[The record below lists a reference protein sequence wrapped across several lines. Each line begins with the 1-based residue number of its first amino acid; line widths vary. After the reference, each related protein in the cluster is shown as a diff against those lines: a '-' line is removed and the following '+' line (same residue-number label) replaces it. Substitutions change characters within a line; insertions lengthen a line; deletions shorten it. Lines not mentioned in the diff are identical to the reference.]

1 MKVSYIL
8 RHFPLPSETFVIN
21 EIISLQGQGVDIHP
35 ISLFAPEKCQ
45 QGLMGK
51 VQRAAY
57 DLTAFN
63 VYEQAQ
69 QSSFLTSAVKNVAK
83 MELPERYVWYAALV
97 ADYVTANGI
106 ELLHAHFAAE
116 SALVAMIT
124 GQITGVPFTFTAHA
138 YDIFMREKGASGGE
152 QLVQRLRLLCE
163 HAARIIAVSEFN
175 KNHILRLTN
184 KKYASKVEVVHCG
197 IDPERFCPASRNQSD
212 VVIFLCVGRLVE
224 KKGYEYLLR
233 AFSRA
238 NSIAGNLRLR
248 IVGDGLM
255 RSEMEE
261 LCRQLQL
268 EDAVSFLGAVAS
280 ETVQK
285 EMRSADVFVLHSVTA
300 ANGDKEGIPVSLME
314 ASATGLPLLSTRHS
328 GISEVVLDG
337 VTGFL
342 TEERDIAGCAN
353 SMIALA
359 ASSDLRERMGIAGAA
374 LVREQFNL
382 GVECEKLRKAFE
394 QAICSREAAPASVMP
409 EKVGDGHD
417 LAASVIIC
425 TYNRSDLLA
434 ASIRAVQRQDFP
446 PDRYEIIV
454 VDNNS
459 TDDTKAVVRDCA
471 AVSAVNIRY
480 IFENRQGLSYARNV
494 GIANANGHLVAF
506 VDDDIDVNSTWL
518 RAMVGAFDDD
528 EVAAAGGPIRAIWMV
543 PRPDW
548 LSDRWQGHFT
558 VNEFLHA
565 RESGE
570 YTNPNYPWGA
580 NMAFRKDI
588 FDIAG
593 MFPTDLG
600 RVGKCL
606 LSNEE
611 IDLFRRIEASGK
623 KIRFASDAVIQHKIP
638 AERMRKTWLYH
649 RTYWQGRSDAVID
662 TNNSHDLYR
671 NLLQKV
677 SFFFNSSI
685 GSAFDYRCMEKS
697 AFGYIYHVL
706 TSEGGNGEFRRLR
719 ALKVL
724 LRSLMAPSSSRG
736 VQGAGEQD
744 ATPNRFTQELL
755 LEKDAQIQAL
765 VNSTSWRITKPL
777 RMLAEF
783 VRSK

>member
-1 MKVSYIL
+1 M
-8 RHFPLPSETFVIN
+8 
-21 EIISLQGQGVDIHP
+21 
-35 ISLFAPEKCQ
+35 Q
-45 QGLMGK
+45 QRGG
-51 VQRAAY
+51 
-57 DLTAFN
+57 
-63 VYEQAQ
+63 
-69 QSSFLTSAVKNVAK
+69 
-83 MELPERYVWYAALV
+83 
-97 ADYVTANGI
+97 
-106 ELLHAHFAAE
+106 
-116 SALVAMIT
+116 T
-124 GQITGVPFTFTAHA
+124 GQCHA
-138 YDIFMREKGASGGE
+138 
-152 QLVQRLRLLCE
+152 
-163 HAARIIAVSEFN
+163 
-175 KNHILRLTN
+175 
-184 KKYASKVEVVHCG
+184 
-197 IDPERFCPASRNQSD
+197 
-212 VVIFLCVGRLVE
+212 
-224 KKGYEYLLR
+224 
-233 AFSRA
+233 
-238 NSIAGNLRLR
+238 
-248 IVGDGLM
+248 
-255 RSEMEE
+255 
-261 LCRQLQL
+261 
-268 EDAVSFLGAVAS
+268 
-280 ETVQK
+280 
-285 EMRSADVFVLHSVTA
+285 
-300 ANGDKEGIPVSLME
+300 
-314 ASATGLPLLSTRHS
+314 
-328 GISEVVLDG
+328 
-337 VTGFL
+337 
-342 TEERDIAGCAN
+342 
-353 SMIALA
+353 
-359 ASSDLRERMGIAGAA
+359 
-374 LVREQFNL
+374 
-382 GVECEKLRKAFE
+382 
-394 QAICSREAAPASVMP
+394 

-471 AVSAVNIRY
+471 AVSSVIIRY

-494 GIANANGHLVAF
+494 GIAKANGHLVAF

-588 FDIAG
+588 FDIVG

-677 SFFFNSSI
+677 SFFQLINRFRFRLQMY
-685 GSAFDYRCMEKS
+685 GEVGFRLYLPCADERR
-697 AFGYIYHVL
+697 
-706 TSEGGNGEFRRLR
+706 GNGEFRRLR

-724 LRSLMAPSSSRG
+724 LRSLMAPSSYRG

-744 ATPNRFTQELL
+744 ATLTGLHRNSFWRRMRRFRR
-755 LEKDAQIQAL
+755 
-765 VNSTSWRITKPL
+765 W
-777 RMLAEF
+777 
-783 VRSK
+783 